1 MIGWWGSQL
10 ISTRANHDSQS
21 GEDEKRGFEPE
32 VKIETHL
39 VLEQDST
46 ILDKHCNL

>member
-1 MIGWWGSQL
+1 MTYNL
-10 ISTRANHDSQS
+10 
-21 GEDEKRGFEPE
+21 EKREFEPE

-39 VLEQDST
+39 VLEQDS